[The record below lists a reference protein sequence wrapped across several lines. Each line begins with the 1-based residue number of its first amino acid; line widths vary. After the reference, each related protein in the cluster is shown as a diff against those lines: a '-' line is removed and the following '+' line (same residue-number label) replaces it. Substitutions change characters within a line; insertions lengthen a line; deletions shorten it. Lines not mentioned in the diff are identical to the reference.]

1 VTEDRIVLDGIEP
14 ISAAER
20 RGAPRDL
27 FWTWSAPNWKF
38 ATMFVG
44 VLPVAVFGGGFWP
57 TVMALVLGS
66 AFGAATVAVLSS
78 WGPRFGIAQLVQS
91 RAAFGYHGN
100 RIPATLN
107 AVSAG
112 VGWFAVNTLTAAFA
126 LVTLIGLPC
135 QLILPTVVVV
145 QVTLACCGL
154 AAISRFTRLV
164 APGLTVVF
172 GLVVLVVLGQARP
185 DQEFNASAAGA
196 AGGPVGVFLLTF
208 SIAFGYAISW
218 APCAM
223 DFARFLP
230 SGSNGR
236 AVAGYVL
243 IGVLLPCLVLEVGG
257 AGLATVAGTAWGP
270 ADSPTDQLARAV
282 PGVLGSLAL
291 LGIAVGAV
299 SANVLNCYSGALSFM
314 ALGLRFGNLQ
324 RHRAIVA
331 ILLGGIGY
339 VLALAGA
346 ENAGRGYQD
355 FLLLLGYWIAPFLG
369 VVFADMLQ
377 RRGRFE
383 PRVFVD
389 RSHSSWTGTCALLV
403 GIAASA
409 PFWNQMLWR
418 GPVVDALPQL
428 GDVSFL
434 VGFVAAAATY
444 AACGLVGRALRE
456 ALAVAPHRLDLEPR
470 RVQELA

>member
-1 VTEDRIVLDGIEP
+1 MLDGIEP
-14 ISAAER
+14 ISIHER

-57 TVMALVLGS
+57 TVIALALGS
-66 AFGAATVAVLSS
+66 ALGAATVAALST

-100 RIPATLN
+100 RIPAALN

-112 VGWFAVNTLTAAFA
+112 VGWFAVNTLTATFA
-126 LVTLIGLPC
+126 LVTLSGLPF

-154 AAISRFTRLV
+154 AAITRFTRLV

-172 GLVVLVVLGQARP
+172 SLVVLVVLSQARP
-185 DQEFNASAAGA
+185 GQEFNASAAGA
-196 AGGPVGVFLLTF
+196 AGGPVGVFLLTL
-208 SIAFGYAISW
+208 SIAFGYAVSW

-230 SGSNGR
+230 TASKGR
-236 AVAGYVL
+236 AVAGYAW
-243 IGVLLPCLVLEVGG
+243 IGVLLPCLVLQIGG
-257 AGLATVAGTAWGP
+257 AGLATVVGTTWGP
-270 ADSPTDQLARAV
+270 ADNPTDQLARAV
-282 PGVLGSLAL
+282 PGVLGSVAL
-291 LGIAVGAV
+291 LGIAIGAV

-314 ALGLRFGNLQ
+314 ALGLRFGDLQ
-324 RHRAIVA
+324 RHRVVVA

-339 VLALAGA
+339 ALALGGA
-346 ENAGRGYQD
+346 ANAGRGYQD

-377 RRGRFE
+377 RRGQFE

-389 RSHSSWTGTCALLV
+389 RSHSTWTGTCALLI

-409 PFWNQMLWR
+409 PFWNQVVWR
-418 GPVVDALPQL
+418 GPVVDAWPQL

-434 VGFVAAAATY
+434 IGFVAAAATY
-444 AACGLVGRALRE
+444 TGCVQVSRALRA
-456 ALAVAPHRLDLEPR
+456 ALAVAPHLLDRVPR
-470 RVQELA
+470 RVQELT